1 MPLGSNVIVTIFPPE
16 NVVWQWEQWV
26 SNDSCSSDWAIII
39 WLHCPKLSLE
49 CHVLY
54 DVYLRTTCFLI
65 WISMVQNLSKTIN
78 PKADYRGIV
87 YSTIGFG
94 ALLYGFSEAGNKGW
108 GSTEIVIMFIIGVVF
123 IILFAI
129 RELTM
134 KAPMLNLEV
143 LKSPT
148 YTLTTIIN
156 MVVMMSLFGG
166 MILLPLYLQN
176 LRGFSALDSGLL
188 LLPGS
193 LLMGY

>member
-1 MPLGSNVIVTIFPPE
+1 MGTMGIAMILAPAIDQHYLVT
-16 NVVWQWEQWV
+16 
-26 SNDSCSSDWAIII
+26 SSKIII
-39 WLHCPKLSLE
+39 E
-49 CHVLY
+49 CYVLY
-54 DVYLRTTCFLI
+54 DVYLRITCFLI
-65 WISMVQNLSKTIN
+65 WISMVQNLSKQSIQ
-78 PKADYRGIV
+78 KQIIV
-87 YSTIGFG
+87 VSYIVQLIWCF
-94 ALLYGFSEAGNKGW
+94 YGFSEAGNKGW
-108 GSTEIVIMFIIGVVF
+108 GSTEIIIMFIIGVVF

-148 YTLTTIIN
+148 YTLTTVIN